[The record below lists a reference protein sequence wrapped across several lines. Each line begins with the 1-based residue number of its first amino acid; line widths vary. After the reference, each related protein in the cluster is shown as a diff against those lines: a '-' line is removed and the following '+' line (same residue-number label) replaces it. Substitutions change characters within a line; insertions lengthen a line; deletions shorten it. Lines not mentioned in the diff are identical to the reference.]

1 MIGKI
6 DPNTRGLQVWVK
18 DVYDVN
24 GRTLELPTPGTNMK
38 VYWAGDL
45 STRSPMVRTI
55 CTAINTASLTI

>member
-24 GRTLELPTPGTNMK
+24 GRTLELPTP
-38 VYWAGDL
+38 A
-45 STRSPMVRTI
+45 RI
-55 CTAINTASLTI
+55 